1 MLDGSKCI
9 LQLRGVRPFLSSKY
23 DLTKHPNY
31 YLTGDCNKKNLF
43 DIEKFLN
50 RQMKLKPDEKY
61 EVVNG
66 DLAANRMCTVNDK
79 S

>member
-50 RQMKLKPDEKY
+50 RQMKVKPGEEY

-66 DLAANRMCTVNDK
+66 DLAANRMCTVNGK